1 MKAIV
6 INRESGERTVIS
18 DVIDYR
24 IVYPDDE
31 RDFHWAIQ
39 MPLGHILDVP
49 HRKFDCFFANK

>member
-39 MPLGHILDVP
+39 MPFGHIVDVP
-49 HRKFDCFFANK
+49 HRKFDCIFASR